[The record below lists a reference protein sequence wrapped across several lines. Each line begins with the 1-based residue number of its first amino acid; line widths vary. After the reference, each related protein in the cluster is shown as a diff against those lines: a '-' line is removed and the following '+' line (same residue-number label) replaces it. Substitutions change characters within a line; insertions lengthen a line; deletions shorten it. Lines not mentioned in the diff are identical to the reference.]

1 MRITIVGCG
10 TIGCKLARAADKMDE
25 VKRIYLIDIVKEKAE
40 RLASQLNKA
49 IVVESVEDEL
59 YHCDLVIEAA
69 RQDAAREILLK
80 TASRGVDIMVT
91 SVGALVGDDF
101 REMIFEKAKSCD
113 ARIFIPSGALFG
125 TDGLRAASIDELA
138 QVSLEFTAGKGS
150 LAHVEYLESNG
161 VDVNK
166 IDKPTEMFRGTA
178 RDAVKLFPRNVNI
191 AATVAIL
198 GVGFDKTEV
207 SIVFDPAADTNT
219 YVLTV
224 EGRFGKAVSK
234 TSNVYAPDS
243 PSTSNLSSL
252 SAIAALKRIVR
263 NEWAGI

>member
-1 MRITIVGCG
+1 
-10 TIGCKLARAADKMDE
+10 
-25 VKRIYLIDIVKEKAE
+25 
-40 RLASQLNKA
+40 
-49 IVVESVEDEL
+49 
-59 YHCDLVIEAA
+59 
-69 RQDAAREILLK
+69 
-80 TASRGVDIMVT
+80 
-91 SVGALVGDDF
+91 
-101 REMIFEKAKSCD
+101 
-113 ARIFIPSGALFG
+113 
-125 TDGLRAASIDELA
+125 
-138 QVSLEFTAGKGS
+138 
-150 LAHVEYLESNG
+150 
-161 VDVNK
+161 
-166 IDKPTEMFRGTA
+166 MFRGTA

>member
-10 TIGCKLARAADKMDE
+10 TIGSKLAKAADKMDE
-25 VKRIYLIDIVKEKAE
+25 VKRIYLIDIVKTKAE
-40 RLASQLNKA
+40 ELASQLKKA

-69 RQDAAREILLK
+69 RQDAAKEILLK

-101 REMIFEKAKSCD
+101 REMVFEKARSCD
-113 ARIFIPSGALFG
+113 AHIFIPSGALFG
-125 TDGLRAASIDELA
+125 TDGLRAASNDELA
-138 QVSLEFTAGKGS
+138 QVSLEFTAGKSS
-150 LAHVEYLESNG
+150 LAHVEYLEKKG
-161 VDVNK
+161 
-166 IDKPTEMFRGTA
+166 IDINAIDSPTEMFRGTA

-207 SIVFDPAADTNT
+207 VIIFDPAAETNN